1 MLRWINFS
9 RKFFCADDNGAFP
22 HLSLKPVVAPVWP
35 MPLGQCS
42 RKPRPPPRPT
52 IGRAHSSSRAT
63 RVALGDRA
71 GDPPVLRREIQALSH
86 AKLKLNGPHGVP
98 SGCAAS
104 ALKMRPTVWA
114 FVLHYEFIW
123 IFPVVQ
129 RLNAT
134 KQAGTARPVADANV
148 PCSANARGSS
158 EATAVW
164 DRCARGQMVITWYR
178 PLQVRSAVHPHQ
190 ARWLAVIDFGSSSRI
205 LPNRR
210 SNSTGLVSNSSHPA
224 ASAFSRSPASAWAE
238 RPIIGM

>member
-1 MLRWINFS
+1 MGARTAAVEPRAWWI
-9 RKFFCADDNGAFP
+9 
-22 HLSLKPVVAPVWP
+22 
-35 MPLGQCS
+35 
-42 RKPRPPPRPT
+42 
-52 IGRAHSSSRAT
+52 
-63 RVALGDRA
+63 VALGDRA
-71 GDPPVLRREIQALSH
+71 GDPPVPRREIQALSH
-86 AKLKLNGPHGVP
+86 ANVETQRSTRRALRVRGERLED
-98 SGCAAS
+98 AAHS
-104 ALKMRPTVWA
+104 LGLRASLRV
-114 FVLHYEFIW
+114 IW